1 MSNHDADKESTP
13 SPVAEPSL
21 AERAR
26 TLVYLQHVGS
36 LATLSTKHPD
46 WPFGSV
52 MPYGLDDLGRPT
64 FLMST
69 LAMHTQNLLRDARAS
84 LLVTPP
90 DTDDDPLGTAR
101 ITLMG
106 TVTPVSQ
113 EEYTEVRE
121 GYLARH
127 ADASL
132 WVDFGDFGFYRMEV
146 TDTYFVGGFGVM
158 GWVSAEDYS
167 RAAVDPLA
175 DIAASILQHMNTDH
189 SEALALMAQHFGAC
203 PATSARMTMVDR
215 LGFHLQVTNADAVHG
230 LRLPFRREVRHA
242 DEVRQV
248 LAEMTQQARA
258 ALTSG

>member
-1 MSNHDADKESTP
+1 
-13 SPVAEPSL
+13 
-21 AERAR
+21 
-26 TLVYLQHVGS
+26 
-36 LATLSTKHPD
+36 
-46 WPFGSV
+46 
-52 MPYGLDDLGRPT
+52 
-64 FLMST
+64 
-69 LAMHTQNLLRDARAS
+69 
-84 LLVTPP
+84 
-90 DTDDDPLGTAR
+90 
-101 ITLMG
+101 
-106 TVTPVSQ
+106 
-113 EEYTEVRE
+113 
-121 GYLARH
+121 
-127 ADASL
+127 
-132 WVDFGDFGFYRMEV
+132 
-146 TDTYFVGGFGVM
+146 M